1 MSSDTWRTF
10 ILGELGYFKNGINF
24 SRDDFESGYEIV
36 NVKNLYDGRYASLTE
51 LDSIKKEIIKS
62 DEYFLKTNDIL
73 FARSSVKASGA
84 GQVAIVPEI
93 PEKKYV
99 YSGFI
104 IRFRITENVL
114 VEHHYLNYLLRSP
127 QFREYFVRIAV
138 GTTITNL
145 SQRTLSDVEIPLPS
159 IETQRRIADILSA
172 LDDKIE
178 LNRQTNATLEAIA
191 QAVFREWF
199 VNFNFPGATG
209 EMQASELGPIPVGWR
224 IGKVGELCEVNN
236 NSILKNDQ
244 FEWIDYIEISQVSK
258 GKIANVTRYLFGEE
272 PSRARRKLKHG
283 DTVLSTVRPNRGS
296 YFLALNP
303 AETSIASTG
312 FAVFSPTKVPFGFL
326 YLLLTDSEKLEYYG
340 HVADGAAYPA
350 INPKLIMEMEIVIPE
365 DCVLNDFHSITE
377 PIFYKMFFA
386 DQETETLAQMRDT
399 LLPKLMRGEIEV

>member
-1 MSSDTWRTF
+1 MSSKGWETF
-10 ILGELGYFKNGINF
+10 SLGSLCKDIFDGPHATPNKTQEGPIFLGISNLANGRIDLTKPEYLSEEDFIKWTRRVTPQPNDLVFSYETRLGEAALIPNGLRCCLGRRMG
-24 SRDDFESGYEIV
+24 
-36 NVKNLYDGRYASLTE
+36 
-51 LDSIKKEIIKS
+51 
-62 DEYFLKTNDIL
+62 
-73 FARSSVKASGA
+73 
-84 GQVAIVPEI
+84 
-93 PEKKYV
+93 
-99 YSGFI
+99 
-104 IRFRITENVL
+104 
-114 VEHHYLNYLLRSP
+114 LLRFDTTKVDP
-127 QFREYFVRIAV
+127 RFMLYAYLGPEFQQTIRER
-138 GTTITNL
+138 TIHGST
-145 SQRTLSDVEIPLPS
+145 VERIPLIELPDFPIS
-159 IETQRRIADILSA
+159 IPPLTTQRRIADILSA

>member
-1 MSSDTWRTF
+1 M
-10 ILGELGYFKNGINF
+10 G
-24 SRDDFESGYEIV
+24 
-36 NVKNLYDGRYASLTE
+36 
-51 LDSIKKEIIKS
+51 
-62 DEYFLKTNDIL
+62 
-73 FARSSVKASGA
+73 
-84 GQVAIVPEI
+84 
-93 PEKKYV
+93 
-99 YSGFI
+99 
-104 IRFRITENVL
+104 
-114 VEHHYLNYLLRSP
+114 LLRFDTTKVDP
-127 QFREYFVRIAV
+127 RFMLYAYLGPEFQQTIRER
-138 GTTITNL
+138 TIHGST
-145 SQRTLSDVEIPLPS
+145 VERIPLIELPDFPIS
-159 IETQRRIADILSA
+159 IPPLTTQRRIADILSA